1 MPVEEQ
7 IPCLSV
13 LLKKYDMKIL
23 KIFKEERFVW
33 KVIDANYAI
42 KLYNLNAEP
51 IYRLYEDDS
60 ESLVEDVSEISEDGV
75 YGIEIGFLKDIKSL
89 AYISE

>member
-1 MPVEEQ
+1 M
-7 IPCLSV
+7 
-13 LLKKYDMKIL
+13 LKL
-23 KIFKEERFVW
+23 KITKKDRFVW

-42 KLYNLNAEP
+42 KLYNLNIES

-75 YGIEIGFLKDIKSL
+75 YGIEIGFLKDIKSM